1 MSAIVSGLS
10 VEGVEVPDGLGPP
23 VVLPSPV
30 TVSRA
35 APTPWNVSLF
45 SAEETAVG
53 PRMPWSI

>member
-1 MSAIVSGLS
+1 MFAIVSGLS
-10 VEGVEVPDGLGPP
+10 VADVLGPP

-35 APTPWNVSLF
+35 VPTPWNVSLF